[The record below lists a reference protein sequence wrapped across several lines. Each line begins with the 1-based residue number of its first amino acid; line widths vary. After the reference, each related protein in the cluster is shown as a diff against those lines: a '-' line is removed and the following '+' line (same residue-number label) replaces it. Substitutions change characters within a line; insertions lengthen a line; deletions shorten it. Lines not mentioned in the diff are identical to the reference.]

1 MTIPRALRQQHF
13 QSGMTLVEVLVAC
26 GLGLMVLTI
35 ALTLF
40 AFGIRSFAGLGN
52 YAVLSGQS
60 RLSMDLMSREMR
72 KATQV
77 TGANMHLPIKWLALT
92 NAIDGTTNLF
102 TWDSTSGIL
111 TWVSSAQPLR
121 TNLTGCDEWDFSFYQ
136 RSPQTNWVFYPA
148 TNSAGVLDLSAC
160 KLIDMSWK
168 CSRTM
173 LGVKMNT
180 EEVQTSQF
188 VLRNKM

>member
-1 MTIPRALRQQHF
+1 MKVRQSIRSF
-13 QSGMTLVEVLVAC
+13 QCGMTLVEVLVAC
-26 GLGLMVLTI
+26 GLGLIVLTV

-40 AFGIRSFAGLGN
+40 AFGLRSFAGLGN
-52 YAVLSGQS
+52 YATLSGQS
-60 RLSMDLMSREMR
+60 RISVDLMSRELR

-77 TGANMHLPIKWLALT
+77 TGANTNLPVKWLALT

-102 TWDSTSGIL
+102 SWDSTSGIL
-111 TWVSSAQPLR
+111 TWENSAQPMR
-121 TNLTGCDEWDFSFYQ
+121 TNLTGCDEWDFCLYQ

-148 TNSAGVLDLSAC
+148 TNSAGVMDLSLC

-168 CSRTM
+168 CSRAV
-173 LGVKMNT
+173 LGMKINT
-180 EEVQTSQF
+180 EEAQTSQF